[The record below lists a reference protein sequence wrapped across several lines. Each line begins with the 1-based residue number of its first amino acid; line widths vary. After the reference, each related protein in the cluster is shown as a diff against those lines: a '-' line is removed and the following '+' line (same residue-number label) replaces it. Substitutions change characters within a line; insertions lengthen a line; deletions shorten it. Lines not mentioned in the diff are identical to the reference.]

1 MKKYNEQERAKAITQ
16 QVRKIREFLNH
27 TCSYA
32 ELMMLNAKAEAQVLD
47 ILRMVPPDKADQ
59 CNIDHIAEYFYF
71 AIQAIGLLEPFA
83 VQETN
88 NPHNHEGS
96 ESDHELNE

>member
-1 MKKYNEQERAKAITQ
+1 MKKYNEQERAKVIAQ

-32 ELMMLNAKAEAQVLD
+32 ELMMLTAKAEAQVLD

-71 AIQAIGLLEPFA
+71 AIQATTLLE
-83 VQETN
+83 T
-88 NPHNHEGS
+88 
-96 ESDHELNE
+96 LNIER